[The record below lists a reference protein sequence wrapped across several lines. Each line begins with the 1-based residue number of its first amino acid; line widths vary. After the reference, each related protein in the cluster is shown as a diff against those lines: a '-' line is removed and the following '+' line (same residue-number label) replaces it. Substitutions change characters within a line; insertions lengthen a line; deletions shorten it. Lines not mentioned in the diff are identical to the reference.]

1 MKFWRPGI
9 TGKLF
14 LAIFATCIVL
24 LISMHWAVRIS
35 FERGFIDYIKHGNE
49 QRLQLLSDALGE
61 QYAQHGNW
69 RFLRNNDRFVFQIL
83 RSFEHDNS
91 EDKPGPGMPP
101 HGWRT
106 QFWVVDQNNKV
117 LVGPRAPIPPDGTRR
132 PILVNGAEVGAVIAS
147 PVERLTRN
155 TDINFDKQQRQT
167 SWLIVALAT
176 LLAALATFLLARGLL
191 APVKRLV
198 DGTHKLAAGDFTTRV
213 TPTSEDELGKLAQ
226 DFNQLASTLEKN
238 QQMRRDFMAD
248 ISHELR
254 TPLAVLRGE
263 LEAIQDGVRKFTPET
278 VASLQAEVS
287 TLTKLVDDLHQLSMS
302 DEGALA
308 YQKAPVDLIPLLEV
322 AGGAFRE
329 RFASRGL
336 KLQFSLPDSITVFGD
351 RDRLM
356 QLFNNLLENS
366 LRYTDSGGSL
376 KISAEQHDKTVR
388 LTFADS
394 APGVSDDQLQKLFE
408 RFYRTE
414 GSRNRASGGSG
425 LGLAICLN
433 IVEAH
438 NGRIIAAHS
447 PFGGV
452 SITVRGKHYSRVT
465 AGTGFTERSMTELPI
480 DENTPRILIVEDE
493 PKLGQL
499 LIDYLR
505 AASYAPTLI
514 SHGDQV
520 LPYVRQTPPDL
531 ILLDLMLPGTDGL
544 TLCREIRRFSDI
556 PIVMVTAKIEEI
568 DRLLGLEIGADDYI
582 CKPYSPREVVAR
594 VKTILRRCK
603 PQREL
608 QQQDAESPLIIDEG
622 RFQASWRGKMLDL
635 TPAEFRLLKTLS
647 HEPGKVFSREQLLNH
662 LYDDYRVVTDRTID
676 SHIKNLRRKLES
688 LDAEQ
693 SFIRA
698 VYGVGYRWEADAC
711 RIV

>member
-1 MKFWRPGI
+1 MKLWRPGI

-24 LISMHWAVRIS
+24 LISMHWAVRVS

-49 QRLQLLSDALGE
+49 QRLTLLGDALGE
-61 QYAQHGNW
+61 QYALHGNW

-83 RSFEHDNS
+83 RSFKHERDD
-91 EDKPGPGMPP
+91 DKPGPGMPP

-106 QFWVVDQNNKV
+106 QFWVVDQNARV
-117 LVGPRAPIPPDGTRR
+117 LVGPRGPVPHDGSRR
-132 PILVNGAEVGAVIAS
+132 PIIVNGVEVGAVIAS

-155 TDINFDKQQRQT
+155 TDINFDKQQRRT

-213 TPTSEDELGKLAQ
+213 TATSADELGKLAQ

-263 LEAIQDGVRKFTPET
+263 LEAIQDGVRQFTPES
-278 VASLQAEVS
+278 VASLQAEVA

-308 YQKAPVDLIPLLEV
+308 YQKTSVDLIPLLEV

-329 RFASRGL
+329 RFASRDL
-336 KLQFSLPDSITVFGD
+336 TLQLSLPDSIQMFGD

-366 LRYTDSGGSL
+366 LRYTDSGGKL
-376 KISAEQHDKTVR
+376 HISAEQRDKRV
-388 LTFADS
+388 LLVFADS
-394 APGVSDDQLQKLFE
+394 APGVSDEQLQKLFE
-408 RFYRTE
+408 RFYRAE

-425 LGLAICLN
+425 LGLAICVN

-438 NGRIIAAHS
+438 NGRIHAAHS

-452 SITVRGKHYSRVT
+452 SITVE
-465 AGTGFTERSMTELPI
+465 FPLER
-480 DENTPRILIVEDE
+480 
-493 PKLGQL
+493 
-499 LIDYLR
+499 
-505 AASYAPTLI
+505 
-514 SHGDQV
+514 
-520 LPYVRQTPPDL
+520 
-531 ILLDLMLPGTDGL
+531 
-544 TLCREIRRFSDI
+544 DI
-556 PIVMVTAKIEEI
+556 
-568 DRLLGLEIGADDYI
+568 
-582 CKPYSPREVVAR
+582 
-594 VKTILRRCK
+594 
-603 PQREL
+603 QR
-608 QQQDAESPLIIDEG
+608 D
-622 RFQASWRGKMLDL
+622 
-635 TPAEFRLLKTLS
+635 
-647 HEPGKVFSREQLLNH
+647 V
-662 LYDDYRVVTDRTID
+662 
-676 SHIKNLRRKLES
+676 
-688 LDAEQ
+688 
-693 SFIRA
+693 
-698 VYGVGYRWEADAC
+698 
-711 RIV
+711 